1 MKKKR
6 NSDDKFVMEE
16 KQMKRDRLIG
26 KLFLI
31 WFIATICLMLY
42 FSATEQGKLVICLFG
57 HYIAMFGYMAF
68 NADNNNGKNK
78 EEDWIGIIFM
88 LIGSTIMAVSLLLHF
103 GIIEI

>member
-1 MKKKR
+1 MKNKR

-31 WFIATICLMLY
+31 WFITTIGLMLY

-57 HYIAMFGYMAF
+57 HYISIFGYMAY

-78 EEDWIGIIFM
+78 EEDWIGIVFM
-88 LIGSTIMAVSLLLHF
+88 LIGSAIMAVSLLLHF